1 MLTKKKHHC
10 LEWSN
15 ILFFLTVNNPVHQKN
30 MKNTYEILKAWA
42 KDILKKQSTSLKIT
56 FIW

>member
-1 MLTKKKHHC
+1 
-10 LEWSN
+10 
-15 ILFFLTVNNPVHQKN
+15 

-42 KDILKKQSTSLKIT
+42 KDILKKKSTSLKIT

>member
-1 MLTKKKHHC
+1 
-10 LEWSN
+10 
-15 ILFFLTVNNPVHQKN
+15 

>member
-1 MLTKKKHHC
+1 
-10 LEWSN
+10 
-15 ILFFLTVNNPVHQKN
+15 

-56 FIW
+56 FIWERCCLEEELFCKNDDNHSL